1 MSSWPRSAYVTVLL
15 VMALCGAAVPLVYT
29 QTREAYRAVGVTDG
43 QIHQREQTMN
53 AIMRAAPVGDCKQ
66 GPWVSPP
73 IELLAVKAELLY
85 MGVAADGSVKF
96 CR

>member
-29 QTREAYRAVGVTDG
+29 QTREASRAVVFTDG

-53 AIMRAAPVGDCKQ
+53 AIVRAAPVGDCKQ
-66 GPWVSPP
+66 VQWVSLP
-73 IELLAVKAELLY
+73 IELLAVKAESLY
-85 MGVAADGSVKF
+85 MGDAADGSVKF